1 MNVYA
6 MYVSFCNCVVVVT
19 ECELVYMMCVVITL
33 FSCV

>member
-19 ECELVYMMCVVITL
+19 ECEVVNMMCVVITL
-33 FSCV
+33 LSCV